1 MKLTACVEGRA
12 HARRA
17 GETGNRLILLPRRAR
32 PASVRAC
39 QLGDL
44 RWSTPKFCDGKEIL
58 IVASTKTAAPRRAAK
73 KTGERRMAKAPP
85 SAKRDR
91 IKAFTPALVD
101 YTNDIVYGDLWERKA
116 LSKRDRSLITV
127 AALVATYRPEQ
138 LVSHLSRAI
147 DNGVTQEEITEVIT
161 HMAFYAGW
169 PAAMSAAQ
177 VAYTVL
183 VEGNKGE

>member
-1 MKLTACVEGRA
+1 
-12 HARRA
+12 
-17 GETGNRLILLPRRAR
+17 
-32 PASVRAC
+32 
-39 QLGDL
+39 
-44 RWSTPKFCDGKEIL
+44 
-58 IVASTKTAAPRRAAK
+58 
-73 KTGERRMAKAPP
+73 MAKAPP

-91 IKAFTPALVD
+91 IRNFTPALVD
-101 YTNDIVYGDLWERKA
+101 YTNDVVYGDLWERKG

-138 LVSHLSRAI
+138 LVSHLTRAI

-183 VEGNKGE
+183 VEGSKGG

>member
-1 MKLTACVEGRA
+1 LQSQDCEPI
-12 HARRA
+12 RA
-17 GETGNRLILLPRRAR
+17 G
-32 PASVRAC
+32 
-39 QLGDL
+39 QLRDL
-44 RWSTPKFCDGKEIL
+44 RWSTLPFGDGSGTL
-58 IVASTKTAAPRRAAK
+58 VFASTATKKKAAPQRAAFK
-73 KTGERRMAKAPP
+73 ETRERRMAKAPP

-101 YTNDIVYGDLWERKA
+101 YTNDVIYGDLWERKA

-147 DNGVTQEEITEVIT
+147 ANGVTQEEITEVIT

>member
-1 MKLTACVEGRA
+1 
-12 HARRA
+12 
-17 GETGNRLILLPRRAR
+17 
-32 PASVRAC
+32 
-39 QLGDL
+39 
-44 RWSTPKFCDGKEIL
+44 
-58 IVASTKTAAPRRAAK
+58 
-73 KTGERRMAKAPP
+73 MAKAPP

-101 YTNDIVYGDLWERKA
+101 YTNDVVYGDLWERKA

-127 AALVATYRPEQ
+127 AEQ

-147 DNGVTQEEITEVIT
+147 ANGVTQEEITEVIT

-183 VEGNKGE
+183 VEGDKGE

>member
-1 MKLTACVEGRA
+1 MAE
-12 HARRA
+12 
-17 GETGNRLILLPRRAR
+17 
-32 PASVRAC
+32 
-39 QLGDL
+39 
-44 RWSTPKFCDGKEIL
+44 
-58 IVASTKTAAPRRAAK
+58 APS
-73 KTGERRMAKAPP
+73 

-101 YTNDIVYGDLWERKA
+101 YTNDVVYGDLWERKA

-138 LVSHLSRAI
+138 LESHLTRAI
-147 DNGVTQEEITEVIT
+147 ANGVTQEEITEVIT

-183 VEGNKGE
+183 VEGKGE

>member
-1 MKLTACVEGRA
+1 VSVLEGNAVMPRT
-12 HARRA
+12 
-17 GETGNRLILLPRRAR
+17 GEPI
-32 PASVRAC
+32 RAC

-44 RWSTPKFCDGKEIL
+44 RWSTLAFGDANQAL
-58 IVASTKTAAPRRAAK
+58 VFASTAIKKAAPRRAALK
-73 KTGERRMAKAPP
+73 EKRERRMAKAPP

-101 YTNDIVYGDLWERKA
+101 YTNDVIYGDLWERKA

-147 DNGVTQEEITEVIT
+147 ANGVTQEEITEVIT

>member
-1 MKLTACVEGRA
+1 
-12 HARRA
+12 
-17 GETGNRLILLPRRAR
+17 
-32 PASVRAC
+32 
-39 QLGDL
+39 
-44 RWSTPKFCDGKEIL
+44 
-58 IVASTKTAAPRRAAK
+58 
-73 KTGERRMAKAPP
+73 MAKAPP

-101 YTNDIVYGDLWERKA
+101 YTNDVVYGDLWERKA

-138 LVSHLSRAI
+138 LVSHLTRAI
-147 DNGVTQEEITEVIT
+147 ANGVTQEEITEVIT

-183 VEGNKGE
+183 VEEKEGK

>member
-1 MKLTACVEGRA
+1 MPLVQTPAIKQVSFCFMGCASCGQSVSA
-12 HARRA
+12 H
-17 GETGNRLILLPRRAR
+17 TFVPRLP
-32 PASVRAC
+32 
-39 QLGDL
+39 
-44 RWSTPKFCDGKEIL
+44 DGH
-58 IVASTKTAAPRRAAK
+58 
-73 KTGERRMAKAPP
+73 
-85 SAKRDR
+85 
-91 IKAFTPALVD
+91 ALVD
-101 YTNDIVYGDLWERKA
+101 YTNDVIYGDLWERKA

-147 DNGVTQEEITEVIT
+147 ANGVTQEEITEVIT